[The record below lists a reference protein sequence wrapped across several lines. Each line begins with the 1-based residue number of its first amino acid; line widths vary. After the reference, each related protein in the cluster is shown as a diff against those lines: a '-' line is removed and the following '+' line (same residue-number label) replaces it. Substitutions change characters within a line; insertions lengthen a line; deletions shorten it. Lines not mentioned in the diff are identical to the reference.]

1 MTALVS
7 PELTEG
13 VKAAVAQY
21 EAEHG
26 EKGERDMIDKLVD
39 GLARMIMGVSALLVF
54 VNLHFYR
61 FCVDLF

>member
-26 EKGERDMIDKLVD
+26 EKGENGHD
-39 GLARMIMGVSALLVF
+39 
-54 VNLHFYR
+54 
-61 FCVDLF
+61 